1 MLYALCE
8 TGGFMA
14 AKEMYDYLS
23 VVAPDND
30 ETLSTPKPSEV
41 VEELFRNQDVH
52 LGDDGS
58 EEVITHDPAVIGYVT
73 VLFPKLKAADAGTIL
88 DFWLDDTKGNCMAES
103 FKWEHP
109 SDGHTYVVKFRSDVK
124 RTLRYTTFQ
133 FPNIK
138 LKVMGK
144 ISD

>member
-1 MLYALCE
+1 
-8 TGGFMA
+8 MA

-23 VVAPDND
+23 VVTADND
-30 ETLSTPKPSEV
+30 VTLSIKPSEV
-41 VEELFRNQDVH
+41 VEELFRNQEIH
-52 LGDDGS
+52 EGDDGS
-58 EEVITHDPAVIGYVT
+58 EEVVTLDTDVVGYVT
-73 VLFPKLKAADAGTIL
+73 VRFPKLTAADAGTIL
-88 DFWLDDTKGNCMAES
+88 DFYLSDSKGNCMAES

-138 LKVMGK
+138 LKVMGR
-144 ISD
+144 IAD

>member
-1 MLYALCE
+1 
-8 TGGFMA
+8 MA

-23 VVAPDND
+23 IVAPDNN
-30 ETLSTPKPSEV
+30 ETLSIKPSKVIEDP
-41 VEELFRNQDVH
+41 FRNQEVRE
-52 LGDDGS
+52 GDDGS
-58 EEVITHDPAVIGYVT
+58 EEVVTLDTDVVCYAT
-73 VLFPKLKAADAGTIL
+73 VLFPKLTASDAGTIL

-109 SDGHTYVVKFRSDVK
+109 SDGHTYVVKFRSDVT
-124 RTLRYTTFQ
+124 RTLRYTSFQ

-144 ISD
+144 IAD